1 MLIDA
6 SELPRGATLDCQV
19 CIVGA
24 GPAGI
29 SIALSLPDVDV
40 VLLESGGR
48 RLERA
53 TQDLYR
59 GEVSDLKQHHPL
71 HLFRRRILGGTSSI
85 WGGRCVPFDNID
97 FERRDYVP
105 HSGWPIRKADIDPF
119 YARANELCEA
129 GAFAYEADDN
139 LPSGRAELIEGFDGE
154 DVVSRSLERWSV
166 PTDFGKR
173 YLPTLKR
180 SGGIRLILHANCT
193 GIQLDA
199 QGRVVD
205 HLTVSSIA
213 GHAFRVRARYYVLAA
228 GGLET
233 TRLLLASR
241 NVQSNGIGNHSGL
254 LGRFYM
260 SHLVGAT
267 SVVRVSADRAVFQDF
282 ERDASGVY
290 CRRRMW
296 ITEAAQRKHQILNF
310 IAYFHRPG
318 ESDAA
323 HRSGALSLL
332 HIMKSVRTWARQGD
346 LTCLPSWLRQDDP
359 RDQLRNLVLDAPGLA
374 RISLLWFRGRVLARR
389 KLPTLL
395 FPSSG
400 ASTAF
405 TLKFW
410 AEQSPNPTSVVTL
423 GTEKDQLG
431 MPKLRV
437 DWRFNETDVRSLETA
452 HRLIGDQLRRSGAGL
467 LECYEPD
474 MGNAIRAQID
484 ASAHHLG
491 TTRMARAMSEGV
503 VDENCRVHGVENLYV
518 ASSSVFP
525 TVGHANPTLTL
536 IALALRLADHLR
548 LQGDAH
554 GGSRT

>member
-1 MLIDA
+1 MLLDA
-6 SELPRGATLDCQV
+6 SDVPRNGTVECRV

-24 GPAGI
+24 GPAGV

-53 TQDLYR
+53 TQNLYR
-59 GEVSDLKQHHPL
+59 GEVADRNQHHPL
-71 HLFRRRILGGTSSI
+71 HLFRRRVLGGTSSV
-85 WGGRCVPFDNID
+85 WGGRCVPLDTID
-97 FERRDYVP
+97 FQRRDYVP
-105 HSGWPIRKADIDPF
+105 HSGWPITKADLDPF

-129 GAFAYEADDN
+129 GPFAYEADDG
-139 LPSGRAELIEGFDGE
+139 LPSGRAEMIQGFDGE
-154 DVVSRSLERWSV
+154 DVVSRQLERWSV

-180 SGGIRLILHANCT
+180 SGSVRLILHANCT
-193 GIQLDA
+193 GIQLDEH
-199 QGRVVD
+199 GRSVA

-213 GHAFRVRARYYVLAA
+213 GHAFRVRARCYILAA
-228 GGLET
+228 GGLES

-241 NVQSNGIGNHSGL
+241 DVQGSGIGNHSDK

-267 SVVRVSADRAVFQDF
+267 SVVRVSPGRAVFQGF

-296 ITEAAQRKHQILNF
+296 ITEAAQKRHQILNF
-310 IAYFHRPG
+310 IAYFHRPR
-318 ESDAA
+318 ESDPA

-332 HIMKSVRTWARQGD
+332 HIMKSLRIWARQGD
-346 LTCLPSWLRQDDP
+346 LTTLPSGLRREDLQGH
-359 RDQLRNLVLDAPGLA
+359 LRNLVFDAPGLA
-374 RISLLWFRGRVLARR
+374 RISSHWLRGRVFARR
-389 KLPTLL
+389 KLPILL
-395 FPSSG
+395 FPHSS
-400 ASTAF
+400 ATTAY

-410 AEQSPNPTSVVTL
+410 AEQSPDPSSVVTL
-423 GTEKDQLG
+423 GTEKDQFG
-431 MPKLRV
+431 MPRLRV
-437 DWRFNETDVRSLETA
+437 EWRFNEADVRSVVAA
-452 HRLIGDQLRRSGAGL
+452 HRLIGDQLRRSGSGR

-474 MGNAIRAQID
+474 VGSAVRDQID
-484 ASAHHLG
+484 ASAHHIG
-491 TTRMARAMSEGV
+491 TTRMSRAMQEGV

-525 TVGHANPTLTL
+525 TSGHANPTLTVL
-536 IALALRLADHLR
+536 ALALRLAGQIRLR
-548 LQGDAH
+548 GD
-554 GGSRT
+554 